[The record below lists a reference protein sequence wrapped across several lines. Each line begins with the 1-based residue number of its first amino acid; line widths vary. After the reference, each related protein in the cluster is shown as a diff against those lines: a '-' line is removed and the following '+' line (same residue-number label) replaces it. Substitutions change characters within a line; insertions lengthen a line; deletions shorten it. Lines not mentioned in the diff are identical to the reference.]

1 VVENGLE
8 VISQIKKKKYDM
20 IFMDIQMPELDGF
33 ETTRHL
39 LRTLGKE
46 NAPVI
51 IAMTAFALEGDK
63 EKCIE
68 AGMTDYISKPFV
80 IDEILKVVTTYG
92 KGKAE
97 RKFTGR
103 SAEQQSDDL
112 INVNAIQRLK
122 ELNEKV
128 DPDFFK
134 VVINMFLQQSPHLIE
149 EIKHYFDEGQ
159 YEKMGQSA
167 HKLKG
172 SSLNLGASNLAE
184 LCKQIEVKARNNE
197 LTDIDKM
204 VDSLKSVYERT
215 EIELKKLV

>member
-1 VVENGLE
+1 
-8 VISQIKKKKYDM
+8 
-20 IFMDIQMPELDGF
+20 
-33 ETTRHL
+33 
-39 LRTLGKE
+39 
-46 NAPVI
+46 
-51 IAMTAFALEGDK
+51 MTAFALEGDK

-80 IDEILKVVTTYG
+80 IEEILNAISRYG
-92 KGKAE
+92 KRGTE
-97 RKFTGR
+97 RVKP
-103 SAEQQSDDL
+103 EQKITKEASDI

-134 VVINMFLQQSPHLIE
+134 VVINMFLNQSPHLIE
-149 EIKHYFDEGQ
+149 EIRHYFEEKQFD
-159 YEKMGQSA
+159 KMGQAA

-197 LTDIDKM
+197 LADIDKM
-204 VDSLKSVYERT
+204 VDSLRPVYEKT
-215 EIELKKLV
+215 ETELKKLTD